1 MNLFCQY
8 VVSIRQSFFVFFFV
22 FNFFVLYFSTYTHVR
37 SVRRSTLFKVKKM
50 MMERIRETV
59 LFSRL
64 PSSTMS
70 LFLIT
75 FYKCN
80 SHLLLLLPPF
90 GFFSPHLSWAILL
103 VFFQRGAH
111 SHMLSRRK
119 TISIRLLTL
128 RFQTA
133 SSSYFSL
140 EI

>member
-8 VVSIRQSFFVFFFV
+8 VVSIRQSFFV

-50 MMERIRETV
+50 MMERTRETV

-80 SHLLLLLPPF
+80 SHLLLPPF